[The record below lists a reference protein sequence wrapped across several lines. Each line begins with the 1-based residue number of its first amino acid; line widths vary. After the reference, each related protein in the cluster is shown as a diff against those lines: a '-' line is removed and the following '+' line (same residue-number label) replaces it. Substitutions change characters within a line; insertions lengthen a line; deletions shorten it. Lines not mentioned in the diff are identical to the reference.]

1 MSSLFTPF
9 ISSSLILQPLKFSQ
23 LTIFSSKPYSNTN
36 FIPVVASH
44 SQPKPNSKHNS
55 RKPTMDGSKPTSKF
69 RRKSSYGTS
78 RRSILKKTFNQEQVT
93 FTSALSD
100 DPLIAII
107 GGGMAGIMCALSL
120 EKRGVRSTVF
130 DTGIHGLGGR
140 MGTRSLGPEPLMF
153 DHAAQFFTVTDN
165 QFAQLVDGWLAAD
178 LVKEW
183 KGTVGELELGG
194 RFVPMSSCP
203 RYIGTNGMR
212 PLADSLLSQTSLINV
227 IRPCWISKLEPFNGM
242 WHLSENG
249 KPCGH
254 FDAIVIAHNG
264 KCANRLLSTSGLPLI
279 ARQMK
284 RLELSSIWAL
294 LAAFEDPLP
303 FPDTAEKFPF
313 EGAFVKGV
321 DSLSWMA
328 NNNKKFLNFQKDG
341 PHCWTFLSTAAYGKQ
356 NKVPQENIPTS
367 TAEKVKKNMLEGVE
381 AALGLSKGSLPK
393 PFYTRV
399 QLWGAA
405 LPTNSPGIPCI
416 FDPHGRAG
424 ICGDWLLGSNIES
437 AALSGIALGNH
448 IADYF
453 RSGSEHSEE
462 FAVGLHKEFQPIQG
476 HDIGQFPGLGTE
488 KQAESTLAFQLA
500 T

>member
-1 MSSLFTPF
+1 MSSFFTPF
-9 ISSSLILQPLKFSQ
+9 ISSSLILQPLKISK
-23 LTIFSSKPYSNTN
+23 LTIFSSKPYSNRN
-36 FIPVVASH
+36 FTPVLASD
-44 SQPKPNSKHNS
+44 SQPKPNSRLNS
-55 RKPTMDGSKPTSKF
+55 RKPTMDGNKPTSKF

-165 QFAQLVDGWLAAD
+165 QFAQLVDGWLAAG

-264 KCANRLLSTSGLPLI
+264 KLMVLSFL
-279 ARQMK
+279 
-284 RLELSSIWAL
+284 LELEDSI
-294 LAAFEDPLP
+294 
-303 FPDTAEKFPF
+303 
-313 EGAFVKGV
+313 
-321 DSLSWMA
+321 
-328 NNNKKFLNFQKDG
+328 
-341 PHCWTFLSTAAYGKQ
+341 C
-356 NKVPQENIPTS
+356 
-367 TAEKVKKNMLEGVE
+367 
-381 AALGLSKGSLPK
+381 
-393 PFYTRV
+393 
-399 QLWGAA
+399 
-405 LPTNSPGIPCI
+405 C
-416 FDPHGRAG
+416 
-424 ICGDWLLGSNIES
+424 
-437 AALSGIALGNH
+437 
-448 IADYF
+448 
-453 RSGSEHSEE
+453 
-462 FAVGLHKEFQPIQG
+462 
-476 HDIGQFPGLGTE
+476 
-488 KQAESTLAFQLA
+488 
-500 T
+500 

>member
-1 MSSLFTPF
+1 MSSFTHF
-9 ISSSLILQPLKFSQ
+9 ISSSLILQPLKISKPS
-23 LTIFSSKPYSNTN
+23 IFSSKPYRNRN
-36 FIPVVASH
+36 FTLVVASD
-44 SQPKPNSKHNS
+44 SQSKPNSRLKS
-55 RKPTMDGSKPTSKF
+55 RKPTMDGNKPTTKF

-93 FTSALSD
+93 FTSAFSD

-140 MGTRSLGPEPLMF
+140 MGTRSLGPEPLIF

-165 QFAQLVDGWLAAD
+165 QFAQLVDGWLAAG

-212 PLADSLLSQTSLINV
+212 PLADSLLSQTSLIDV

-254 FDAIVIAHNG
+254 FDAVVIAHNG
-264 KCANRLLSTSGLPLI
+264 KCANRLLATSGLPLI

-303 FPDTAEKFPF
+303 SSDAAVTFPF

-321 DSLSWMA
+321 DSISWMA
-328 NNNKKFLNFQKDG
+328 NNNNKFLNFQNDG
-341 PHCWTFLSTAAYGKQ
+341 PHCWTFLSTAAFGKQ

-381 AALGLSKGSLPK
+381 AAMGLSKGSLPK
-393 PFYTRV
+393 PFFTRV

-405 LPTNSPGIPCI
+405 LPTNSPNIPCI

-453 RSGSEHSEE
+453 QSGVERSEE
-462 FAVGLHKEFQPIQG
+462 FAVGLHNEFQPIQG

-488 KQAESTLAFQLA
+488 KQAESALALQHA

>member
-1 MSSLFTPF
+1 
-9 ISSSLILQPLKFSQ
+9 
-23 LTIFSSKPYSNTN
+23 
-36 FIPVVASH
+36 
-44 SQPKPNSKHNS
+44 
-55 RKPTMDGSKPTSKF
+55 
-69 RRKSSYGTS
+69 
-78 RRSILKKTFNQEQVT
+78 
-93 FTSALSD
+93 
-100 DPLIAII
+100 
-107 GGGMAGIMCALSL
+107 
-120 EKRGVRSTVF
+120 
-130 DTGIHGLGGR
+130 
-140 MGTRSLGPEPLMF
+140 
-153 DHAAQFFTVTDN
+153 
-165 QFAQLVDGWLAAD
+165 
-178 LVKEW
+178 
-183 KGTVGELELGG
+183 
-194 RFVPMSSCP
+194 
-203 RYIGTNGMR
+203 
-212 PLADSLLSQTSLINV
+212 
-227 IRPCWISKLEPFNGM
+227 
-242 WHLSENG
+242 
-249 KPCGH
+249 
-254 FDAIVIAHNG
+254 
-264 KCANRLLSTSGLPLI
+264 
-279 ARQMK
+279 MK

-303 FPDTAEKFPF
+303 FPDAEVTFPF

-321 DSLSWMA
+321 DSISWMA
-328 NNNKKFLNFQKDG
+328 NNNKKFPNFQKDG

-405 LPTNSPGIPCI
+405 LPTNSPSIPCI

-453 RSGSEHSEE
+453 QSGSERSEE
-462 FAVGLHKEFQPIQG
+462 FAVGLHSEFQPIQG

-488 KQAESTLAFQLA
+488 KQAESTLAVQLA